1 MENTFEEEML
11 FFFEEDKQQ
20 SNPSVFNTA
29 TSKEINEYVY
39 CSNTKCCVCGTI

>member
-29 TSKEINEYVY
+29 APKEINEYVY
-39 CSNTKCCVCGTI
+39 CDYTKCSLC